1 MKKKFVGLLLACALF
16 TTAGLAATGLAAC
29 GKDDNKNH
37 GNNETTEETGG
48 EGGSGGE
55 GGGSAVGSETSKQAW
70 DESLTSADNFTLKN
84 SVDIPNQGVMIVTFK
99 IDGNKCEQTQS
110 DGARFVGVKE
120 ESGFAQYDYNAD
132 NDTWYKVKETS
143 IAQFVYETNLTF
155 PAQLAK
161 HFDDFTFANGKY
173 TCANI
178 EITYMNAPA
187 PATSL
192 EVVFAENK
200 PVSIKFMLT
209 VNNQTASYEFSD
221 FGTTKVEVPTK
232 NIVDET
238 QTGGEGGSGE
248 QGGEGGQQ
256 GGPVVLTKETDF
268 GALVSDRVT
277 EEQWSMALSDSSFNN
292 STIEWNSV
300 YSVQDSRTA
309 YRKCMMEGEN
319 KYVSGYVEG
328 EYATFVTYEDGK
340 MYMYS
345 QSGDGKY
352 TRSEL
357 EKTSWDLYIAYTLIC
372 PDFRDCYSQF
382 TYNKDT
388 GAYEYHGTGI
398 ESNAPMEPDP
408 DWTMTYVNIQIKFS
422 GGKLAYISCDRID
435 NGDTEHYTFKCY
447 DYGKT
452 EVELPEDYSGEGEAT
467 GGEIGSEMWDESL
480 ASADNFTVTLAV
492 KLADTD
498 DSPMA
503 TMLTIRADGD
513 KVEQEQADGRRIIVV
528 KEEKSYT
535 QYATEDGDSWVR
547 QTESQEAAQLFV
559 AYMSFPKFFMGH
571 FADFTYQ
578 NGKYVC
584 EEMQMTPGD
593 ETARFLNIEI
603 VFVDNAVYSITFSTN
618 ESEGSAIYYTLNAF
632 GTTEVEVPTENVE
645 DVGGSG
651 SEQGGT
657 GTSKLTKDTDFG
669 ALVSDVVTEDQWR
682 AAFSDSSFNNSTI
695 ELDSPEFLHNG
706 GSYYRKSK
714 TEGDNKYVAYGKY
727 IHAGDTTTKFYSIED
742 EATYRYEYVFTTY
755 VRYDYAKEK
764 ADWFLA
770 YTHLCP
776 DFSEYFSE
784 FTYNEETGAYEYKGE
799 GIAALLPTAPDPAY
813 ATTYINIS
821 VKIVDGKLAYISC
834 DSTDSGGTTHYT
846 FKCYDYG
853 NTDFDLPK
861 FVTP

>member
-1 MKKKFVGLLLACALF
+1 MKKKFLGLLLACALF
-16 TTAGLAATGLAAC
+16 TTAGLAVGLTAC
-29 GKDDNKNH
+29 GK
-37 GNNETTEETGG
+37 GNNNGNGNDKGDDKVLGITETEWNETVEEFITESGVTAELQLFAGHFKDFTFADGKYTAGEIASTGG
-48 EGGSGGE
+48 FICKNIVITVEGDKIVKVEYELRTLSTDTPDRIITIDKNGIVKTDVPKPSDNTQMDEEEWKKQAAVFATTTNYSLGRVRVSSGKDVASMKLDGTTYYETWEGRERIWDIENSKYVLYEKASATAAWIKENTTQVRYENALFDPTIMVTVAAEAIENNFAALSFKAGVYSAAQIEIEYSEPFVLKDVEITVSGGKIVRVICTLVGGYDEE
-55 GGGSAVGSETSKQAW
+55 GDERITVDHVGSTEIAIPQNYTDNTQSGSEATGSETNEKMWLVGLS
-70 DESLTSADNFTLKN
+70 SADNFTLKN

-120 ESGFAQYDYNAD
+120 ESGFSQYDYNTD

-209 VNNQTASYEFSD
+209 VNNQTALYEFS
-221 FGTTKVEVPTK
+221 
-232 NIVDET
+232 
-238 QTGGEGGSGE
+238 
-248 QGGEGGQQ
+248 
-256 GGPVVLTKETDF
+256 
-268 GALVSDRVT
+268 
-277 EEQWSMALSDSSFNN
+277 
-292 STIEWNSV
+292 
-300 YSVQDSRTA
+300 
-309 YRKCMMEGEN
+309 
-319 KYVSGYVEG
+319 
-328 EYATFVTYEDGK
+328 
-340 MYMYS
+340 
-345 QSGDGKY
+345 
-352 TRSEL
+352 
-357 EKTSWDLYIAYTLIC
+357 
-372 PDFRDCYSQF
+372 
-382 TYNKDT
+382 
-388 GAYEYHGTGI
+388 
-398 ESNAPMEPDP
+398 
-408 DWTMTYVNIQIKFS
+408 
-422 GGKLAYISCDRID
+422 
-435 NGDTEHYTFKCY
+435 
-447 DYGKT
+447 
-452 EVELPEDYSGEGEAT
+452 
-467 GGEIGSEMWDESL
+467 
-480 ASADNFTVTLAV
+480 
-492 KLADTD
+492 
-498 DSPMA
+498 
-503 TMLTIRADGD
+503 
-513 KVEQEQADGRRIIVV
+513 
-528 KEEKSYT
+528 
-535 QYATEDGDSWVR
+535 
-547 QTESQEAAQLFV
+547 
-559 AYMSFPKFFMGH
+559 
-571 FADFTYQ
+571 
-578 NGKYVC
+578 
-584 EEMQMTPGD
+584 
-593 ETARFLNIEI
+593 
-603 VFVDNAVYSITFSTN
+603 
-618 ESEGSAIYYTLNAF
+618 AF
-632 GTTEVEVPTENVE
+632 GTTEVEVPTENIV
-645 DVGGSG
+645 DDTQ
-651 SEQGGT
+651 QGGT
-657 GTSKLTKDTDFG
+657 GSVVLTKDTDFG

-682 AAFSDSSFNNSTI
+682 AAFSDSSFDNSTI